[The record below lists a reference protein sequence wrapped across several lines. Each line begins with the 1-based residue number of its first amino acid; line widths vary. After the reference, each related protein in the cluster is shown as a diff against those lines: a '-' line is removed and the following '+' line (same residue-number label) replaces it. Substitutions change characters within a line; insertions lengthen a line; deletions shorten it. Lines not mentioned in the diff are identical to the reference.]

1 MSKSQKKQRERARAQ
16 ASEGGAAA
24 PVAPAPSLVDEAL
37 YERVRA
43 AVRAAGEQ
51 DEAGAWL
58 YNGDTVSIKLVEG
71 DGDTPRRVLVAAFQ
85 QGVVFQVEG
94 ERQVVRRPGE
104 WLESLPTGPA
114 T

>member
-1 MSKSQKKQRERARAQ
+1 MSKSEKKQRARARAQ
-16 ASEGGAAA
+16 ASEVGAAA
-24 PVAPAPSLVDEAL
+24 PATPVPSPVDEAL
-37 YERVRA
+37 YARVRA
-43 AVRAAGEQ
+43 AVRAAGDQ

-71 DGDTPRRVLVAAFQ
+71 DAGTPRRVLVAAFQ

-94 ERQVVRRPGE
+94 DRQVVRRPGG
-104 WLESLPTGPA
+104 WLEALPTGRA